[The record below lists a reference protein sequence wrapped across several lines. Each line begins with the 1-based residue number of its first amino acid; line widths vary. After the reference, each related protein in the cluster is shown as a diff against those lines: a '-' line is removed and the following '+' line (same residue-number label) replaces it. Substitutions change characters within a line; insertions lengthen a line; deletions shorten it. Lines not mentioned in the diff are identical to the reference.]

1 MGKGLAVFLL
11 GLLLGS
17 GPLAAMGGD
26 SGGGESDYDKAV
38 ALIQAEDFAGAQ
50 VLLEKVVAAE
60 PEKADAW
67 NYLGFVQRRQG
78 DFEAAFVSYNQALL
92 LDPEHAG
99 ANEYLGELYLLTGD
113 VAQAEAQLARLE
125 ALCGTDCPEYEH
137 LAASIAGK
145 KQ

>member
-1 MGKGLAVFLL
+1 MGKSLAMVLL
-11 GLLLGS
+11 SLLLGS

-26 SGGGESDYDKAV
+26 SGGGASDYDKAV

-50 VLLEKVVAAE
+50 ALLEKVVAAE

-67 NYLGFVQRRQG
+67 NYLGFAQRRQG
-78 DFEAAFVSYNQALL
+78 DFADAFVSYNQALL
-92 LDPEHAG
+92 LDPAHPG

-113 VAQAEAQLARLE
+113 LAQAEEQLAKLE
-125 ALCGTDCPEYEH
+125 ALCGKDCPEYEQ